1 MRPQVWFEMSD
12 VKGDTY
18 GDGEWIPLW
27 AYLVVNNGE
36 MFSSSY
42 EEEIYRVR
50 TLFAPLTNKSSLFE
64 RWLDLDSDAVFPCV
78 DHGHYCKPGV
88 YYLDSRNGFEGGE
101 YSVFSYSTVSGKTSD
116 LQLNQDFISA
126 LKLVQQGSCW
136 VRPCEADLVVIKMEK
151 SDDGKICSVMVRTE
165 FLRDYLCARGMGLYI
180 EEFRYR
186 QMNDVDGRFI
196 GWKDAPNKELR
207 TTQDGNGKYI
217 WKGWLFKHLD
227 RDRWEE
233 VKSTN
238 GKVLSESQYYR
249 VEGQLWRQFWINP
262 SAKSE
267 RVAGDDPEFDYY
279 VKPSGERHVI
289 SSLDDDEYGHVY
301 LFFKS
306 DLVKHALAAGAKIV
320 WDARDVFSIVFS
332 SGERVMFGISKSG
345 SCFCISADIARLES
359 WEQCIVHDDN
369 IRAEEQR
376 EYIDS
381 ELFRNQMMCEF
392 LSTTAP
398 ENEFPKLLEKLGRS
412 FLERTGHVLWQ
423 TIDGE
428 DLVLSSVS
436 RFCSTDQDGYVQLGK
451 YLTKSLIERL
461 NAGSLKSFINRR
473 METAQLGTISLLAAS
488 LTCIDD
494 KIAWCKTVDFMRK
507 INSLRQIDAHI
518 MSTAD
523 IEQRI
528 NAVPMLNDASWIE
541 RGARLIDYANQGIMG
556 ILSALER
563 KGLTYED
570 D

>member
-1 MRPQVWFEMSD
+1 MRPQGWFEMSD

-27 AYLVVNNGE
+27 AYLVANNGE
-36 MFSSSY
+36 MFSSPC

-50 TLFAPLTNKSSLFE
+50 TLFAPLTNKSLLFE

-78 DHGHYCKPGV
+78 DHGRYCKPGV
-88 YYLDSRNGFEGGE
+88 YYLDSRNGLEGGE
-101 YSVFSYSTVSGKTSD
+101 YSVFRYSTVRGKTSD

-165 FLRDYLCARGMGLYI
+165 CLRDYLCARGMGLYI
-180 EEFRYR
+180 EEFRHR
-186 QMNDVDGRFI
+186 QMNDVDGRLI
-196 GWKDAPNKELR
+196 CWKDAPNNELR
-207 TTQDGNGKYI
+207 TTRDGNGKYT
-217 WKGWLFKHLD
+217 WKGWLFHHLD

-238 GKVLSESQYYR
+238 GKVLSEPQYYR
-249 VEGQLWRQFWINP
+249 VEGQLWKQFWINP
-262 SAKSE
+262 SSKSE
-267 RVAGDDPEFDYY
+267 RVSGDDPEFEYY
-279 VKPSGERHVI
+279 VKPSGERRIV
-289 SSLDDDEYGHVY
+289 SSLEDDEYGHVY

-320 WDARDVFSIVFS
+320 WNARDVFSIVFS

-345 SCFCISADIARLES
+345 SFFCMSADIARLEP
-359 WEQCIVHDDN
+359 WEQYIVHDNN

-376 EYIDS
+376 EYIES

-392 LSTTAP
+392 LSTMAP
-398 ENEFPKLLEKLGRS
+398 EDEFPELLERLGRC
-412 FLERTGHVLWQ
+412 FLEKTGHVLWQ

-428 DLVLSSVS
+428 DLVISSVS
-436 RFCSTDQDGYVQLGK
+436 RFCSTNQGGYVQLGK
-451 YLTKSLIERL
+451 CLTKSLIERL
-461 NAGSLKSFINRR
+461 NVGSLRSVINRR
-473 METAQLGTISLLAAS
+473 RETDQLGSIALLATS
-488 LTCIDD
+488 LACIDG
-494 KIAWCKTVDFMRK
+494 KIAWPETVEFMRR

-528 NAVPMLNDASWIE
+528 NAVPVPNDASWIE
-541 RGARLIDYANQGIMG
+541 RGARLIDYANQGIKR

-563 KGLTYED
+563 KGFD
-570 D
+570 A